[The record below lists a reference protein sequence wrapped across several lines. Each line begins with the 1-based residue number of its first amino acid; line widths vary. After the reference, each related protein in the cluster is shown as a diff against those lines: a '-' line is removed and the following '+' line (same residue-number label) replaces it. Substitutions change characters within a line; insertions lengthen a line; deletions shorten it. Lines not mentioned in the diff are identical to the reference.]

1 MEHALYNFSTDGK
14 ELISAYFIELVWVRV
29 DVFIEL
35 VRGVGGGGDRL
46 VHLLTFLTASP
57 LPWFLPSRRTLTL
70 SILCFLTNS
79 KATFDV

>member
-29 DVFIEL
+29 GVFIEL
-35 VRGVGGGGDRL
+35 VRGVGDRL